1 MSDTGLR
8 SRRQRLAA
16 GSLPARAL
24 EIDQHTSDEAGA
36 SDYVDFHVWLLFD

>member
-8 SRRQRLAA
+8 SRRQHLAA
-16 GSLPARAL
+16 GGLPACAQ

-36 SDYVDFHVWLLFD
+36 SDYVDIHVWLLFD